1 MDIKELHAFV
11 AVADNQSVSVAAE
24 QIHITQPAVSKRI
37 SSLENQLSTRL
48 FDRVGRQ
55 LHISEAGL
63 AFLPIARNILQAV
76 EDGKKAVQNLT
87 SEVIGDL
94 RLGTSHHIGLHR
106 LPPILRRFS
115 QDYEKANLQLHF
127 NDSEVI
133 IEKVLQGQFDIGV
146 VTLPER
152 EISHLGQFSVWKDDM
167 SFVIGQDIPIKKT
180 ISSTELASMRS
191 ILPEK
196 GTVTRDILE
205 QELNKER
212 VILKETLSTNYL
224 ETIKMMV
231 SVGLG
236 WSILPNT
243 MISKDLQS
251 FKVKGLRLSRRLGVV
266 YDTRRTL
273 PNSAKA
279 FIDLVNVKPNY

>member
-1 MDIKELHAFV
+1 MDIRELQAFV
-11 AVADNQSVSVAAE
+11 TVSDVKSVSSAAE
-24 QIHITQPAVSKRI
+24 QLHITQPAVSKRI
-37 SSLENQLSTRL
+37 ASLESQLGAQL
-48 FDRVGRQ
+48 YDRIGRQ
-55 LHISEAGL
+55 LVITEAGL
-63 AFLPIARNILQAV
+63 AFLPLARNILQTV

-87 SEVIGDL
+87 SKVLGDL

-106 LPPILRRFS
+106 LPPILRHYS
-115 QDYEKANLQLHF
+115 QAYDNVNLQLHF

-133 IEKVLQGQFDIGV
+133 IEKVLQGQLDIGV

-152 EISHLGQFSVWKDDM
+152 EILHLGLLRIWKDELC
-167 SFVIGQDIPIKKT
+167 FVIGRDYAIKRPI
-180 ISSTELASMRS
+180 STQVLAEMRS

-205 QELNKER
+205 HELSKEG
-212 VILKETLSTNYL
+212 VKLKETLSTNYL

-236 WSILPNT
+236 WSILPET
-243 MISKDLQS
+243 MLSDDLQP

-266 YDTRRTL
+266 FDTRRTL

-279 FIDLVNVKPNY
+279 FIRVVQEQQA